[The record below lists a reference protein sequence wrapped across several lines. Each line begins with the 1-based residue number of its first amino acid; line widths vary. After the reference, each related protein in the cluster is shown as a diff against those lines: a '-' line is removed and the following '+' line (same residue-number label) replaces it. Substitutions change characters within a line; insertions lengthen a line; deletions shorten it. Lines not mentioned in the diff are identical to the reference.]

1 MANAIAIPV
10 CLSPIGDYL
19 PAFGALSVDSTG
31 DSAFVEN
38 LKSLRAI
45 KSARTHDGIPGLLW
59 VEDDE
64 PI

>member
-31 DSAFVEN
+31 DSALDEN
-38 LKSLRAI
+38 LKSLKAI
-45 KSARTHDGIPGLLW
+45 NSGRTHDGIPGLLW